1 MSYAKFSPKPPTTQI
16 DELEFSDRLRRM
28 KRAYDKAGL
37 TFRTYREP
45 SDDIETVKAIHAMQ
59 RELLTIKYAKK
70 FPDGVFKNISW
81 FYRFL
86 LPKPSMFESDNGELD
101 SQHKVRQVLVYAL
114 NEYVDS
120 PDLEN
125 GPIGY
130 QCKMG
135 WYPSPLTR
143 NKRDP
148 KKDEFIPHQVGVKN
162 VFYIEYTPETI
173 DKILNEMS
181 NQPSGYGVAV
191 ARVTGPEIREHPY
204 TVFNLREFKEIQDI
218 EGLINASR
226 LGYLQNEYGGYNEF
240 VDAKEDAKKASR
252 PMKPRQNKE

>member
-28 KRAYDKAGL
+28 KKSYDRAGL

-45 SDDIETVKAIHAMQ
+45 GDDIETVKAIHAMQ
-59 RELLTIKYAKK
+59 RELLTIKYEKK
-70 FPDGVFKNISW
+70 FPDGVYKNISW

-86 LPKPSMFESDNGELD
+86 LPRPDMFEFDNGNLD
-101 SQHKVRQVLVYAL
+101 SQHKVKQVLVYAL

-125 GPIGY
+125 GPVGY

-135 WYPSPLTR
+135 WYPSPITR
-143 NKRDP
+143 NKRAS
-148 KKDEFIPHQVGVKN
+148 KSDEFIPHQVGIKN
-162 VFYIEYTPETI
+162 IFYIEYTPETI
-173 DKILNEMS
+173 DKILSEMD

-191 ARVTGPEIREHPY
+191 ARVQGPDIREHPY
-204 TVFNLREFKEIQDI
+204 TVHNLREFKEIQDI
-218 EGLINASR
+218 EGLINASK
-226 LGYLQNEYGGYNEF
+226 LGFLQNEYGGYNEYIE
-240 VDAKEDAKKASR
+240 AKAEATKAS
-252 PMKPRQNKE
+252 KPIKGKQQQ